1 MMFFKRFVTPNT
13 LSKVIKNHPT
23 TNTPYFFKQMD
34 WSLAK
39 KSEQGQQLSK
49 FAQTIVK
56 ELENTSSSDA
66 PGPLLKN

>member
-1 MMFFKRFVTPNT
+1 MLFKRFITPNI
-13 LSKVIKNHPT
+13 LSKAIKNPPAT
-23 TNTPYFFKQMD
+23 ANFFKQMD

-49 FAQTIVK
+49 SVQTIVK

-66 PGPLLKN
+66 PGPMLIK